1 MEYTDPDIGAW
12 HIQAAYAV
20 WTRELAIDAIANTT
34 DPSDDVSPAVRA
46 IEEEIGEALLDEIL
60 AAIRSGEKYSLR
72 TIREWI
78 AAGKVPHREAS

>member
-1 MEYTDPDIGAW
+1 VEYTDPDIGAW

-60 AAIRSGEKYSLR
+60 AAIRS
-72 TIREWI
+72 
-78 AAGKVPHREAS
+78 

>member
-1 MEYTDPDIGAW
+1 M
-12 HIQAAYAV
+12 
-20 WTRELAIDAIANTT
+20 
-34 DPSDDVSPAVRA
+34 RA